1 MRVSSVLA
9 SAALLCVV
17 TTVSSVAQQPSGVP
31 HTSDLSAARVDVLA
45 NGELV
50 VTLTASGELKGL
62 VTFKLRRTADGAV
75 NGDWAFTL
83 AHVDN
88 ADPATGI
95 EPEHENEHE
104 HQHEGGD
111 HEHPHRDYVTM
122 VHRGSLA
129 GTLSNAQLSFD
140 SAGGLSEMS
149 ASLTIAQGSSEF
161 EGATG
166 SGQATLSALT
176 LFF

>member
-1 MRVSSVLA
+1 MTRSRVSSVLA

-31 HTSDLSAARVDVLA
+31 HTSDLSAGRVDVLA

-62 VTFKLRRTADGAV
+62 ITFKLRRTADGAV

-95 EPEHENEHE
+95 EPEHEDE
-104 HQHEGGD
+104 HEGGD

-129 GTLSNAQLSFD
+129 GTISNAQLSFD
-140 SAGGLSEMS
+140 SAGGLSTMS
-149 ASLTIAQGSSEF
+149 ASLTIARGSSEF